1 VRAVPGKRHETME
14 LIDEHVKPVAQ
25 RFTRL
30 RWLGV
35 SIVLGFFLGF
45 VDTLLIA
52 ALLGA
57 VNIQVPAY
65 VGVPTTFTG
74 YFFTGLALGN
84 MAPRTIE
91 WEIPSGVLVCS
102 LFLMLGLFG
111 FKGHG
116 FLSSMLH
123 FIIIPAVAVGVCY
136 FGVVVARRPAKNV
149 TDAPQVNPEL

>member
-1 VRAVPGKRHETME
+1 ME
-14 LIDEHVKPVAQ
+14 LIDEHVKPIAQ
-25 RFTRL
+25 RFNRW

-52 ALLGA
+52 ALLGELG
-57 VNIQVPAY
+57 IRVPAY
-65 VGVPTTFTG
+65 FGVPTTFTG

-84 MAPRTIE
+84 MAPRTIL

-111 FKGHG
+111 FKDHG
-116 FLSSMLH
+116 FFM
-123 FIIIPAVAVGVCY
+123 FIFHYILIPAVAVGVCY
-136 FGVVVARRPAKNV
+136 FGVTVARRPAKNL
-149 TDAPQVNPEL
+149 TDVPEVKPDV